1 MPQERWGPSWGLRV
15 LAGLQGIIGSG
26 LCCVMVWFFFPHA
39 LLVPVMAVAAV
50 LTVSAICL
58 PVRVLLDQGRGE
70 VALTI
75 GFWTRHVPL
84 TQVTRVDETGT
95 LGAWIGVGNGVSYG
109 FAPFS
114 KRRLLSAWLR
124 PRLRTGFEGME
135 AAITRAA
142 AIARG
147 DAPDSPLPGE
157 NGSAR
162 GVRSACLLAGAG
174 LLVMAVAALIQPQA
188 GGWLVHA
195 VALALAVVYWAGGG
209 VAVLVGLVM
218 LVQEWR
224 DHHRPAPAG

>member
-1 MPQERWGPSWGLRV
+1 MPQERWGPSWRLRA

-26 LCCVMVWFFFPHA
+26 LCYVMVRFLFPHA

-50 LTVSAICL
+50 LTVSAVCT
-58 PVRVLLDQGRGE
+58 PVRVLLDRGRGE
-70 VALTI
+70 VAITI
-75 GFWTRHVPL
+75 GFWTRRVPL
-84 TQVTRVDETGT
+84 TQVTRVDEART
-95 LGAWIGVGNGVSYG
+95 LGAWIGVGNGVTYG

-142 AIARG
+142 AVARG
-147 DAPDSPLPGE
+147 DDPDSPLPGD

-174 LLVMAVAALIQPQA
+174 LLVMAAAALIQPQA

-195 VALALAVVYWAGGG
+195 VALALTAMYWAGGG
-209 VAVLVGLVM
+209 VTVLIGLAM
-218 LVQEWR
+218 LVREWR
-224 DHHRPAPAG
+224 DHHRPAAAG